1 MNKDFFKKTRILDG
15 GMGQE
20 LLNRGL
26 KPKGTLWSAHALIDK
41 ECHQMVIDTHLD
53 FINAGAEVI
62 VTTTFTARRN
72 RLIQNDCEKY
82 FEKINIKAVELAQKA
97 RDISKKEVLIA
108 GGLPNQK
115 QTYSAD
121 LGEDLDLIEKNFY
134 DQAKLLKNGID
145 FFYLDVMSSGLECEF
160 ALKAIESYNLPVLVG
175 IHLRDNGKLP
185 SGEKIIDIFKKY
197 KNKNWLG
204 IIMACISP
212 KAYEAVVND
221 LKTLSI
227 PYGFKLNAFKK
238 IPEDYVVASGDSYE
252 FDSSTGLSLI
262 KGNNRGNRI
271 NVLGINTDLNES
283 KFYEYVKKFMK
294 NGATILGGCCEIR
307 PSHIKEIAKL
317 KNKFN

>member
-1 MNKDFFKKTRILDG
+1 MNKDFFNTTRILDG

-41 ECHQMVIDTHLD
+41 DFHQMVIDSHLD

-62 VTTTFTARRN
+62 VTATFTARRL
-72 RLIQNDCEKY
+72 RLIQNDSEKY
-82 FEKINIKAVELAQKA
+82 FEKINIKAVELALRA

-134 DQAKLLKNGID
+134 DQAILLNNGID
-145 FFYLDVMSSGLECEF
+145 FFYLDVLSSGLECQL
-160 ALKAIESYNLPVLVG
+160 ALKAIQSFNLPVLVG
-175 IHLRDNGKLP
+175 IHLRDNGLLP
-185 SGEKIIDIFKKY
+185 SGEKITDIVQKY

-204 IIMACISP
+204 VIMACISP
-212 KAYEAVVND
+212 QAYEAVIND
-221 LKTLSI
+221 LPNLNI

-238 IPEDYVVASGDSYE
+238 IPEGYTVASKDHW
-252 FDSSTGLSLI
+252 
-262 KGNNRGNRI
+262 GNAGNPTT
-271 NVLGINTDLNES
+271 VLGINTDLNES
-283 KFYEYVKKFMK
+283 RFYEYVKKFK
-294 NGATILGGCCEIR
+294 ENGATILGGCCEIR
-307 PSHIKEIAKL
+307 PSYIKKIYQL
-317 KNKFN
+317 LN

>member
-1 MNKDFFKKTRILDG
+1 MNKDFFKKTKILDG

-41 ECHQMVIDTHLD
+41 ECHQMVVDTHLD

-145 FFYLDVMSSGLECEF
+145 FFYLDVMSSGLECGIV
-160 ALKAIESYNLPVLVG
+160 LKTIESFNLPVLVG
-175 IHLRDNGKLP
+175 IHVRDNGQLP
-185 SGEKIIDIFKKY
+185 SGETIKDIVKKY
-197 KNKNWLG
+197 KNNNWLG
-204 IIMACISP
+204 IITACVSP
-212 KAYEAVVND
+212 KAYELVIND
-221 LKTLSI
+221 LQKLNM

-238 IPEDYVVASGDSYE
+238 IPEGYTVASKDQWGNAGNP
-252 FDSSTGLSLI
+252 ST
-262 KGNNRGNRI
+262 
-271 NVLGINTDLNES
+271 VLGINTDLNES
-283 KFYEYVKKFMK
+283 KFYEYVKKFME

-307 PSHIKEIAKL
+307 PSHMKEISKL
-317 KNKFN
+317 K

>member
-26 KPKGTLWSAHALIDK
+26 KPKGTLWSAHALID
-41 ECHQMVIDTHLD
+41 EDCHQMVIDAHLD

-97 RDISKKEVLIA
+97 RDFSKKEVLIA

-115 QTYSAD
+115 QTYTAD
-121 LGEDLDLIEKNFY
+121 LGKDLDSVKKNFY

-145 FFYLDVMSSGLECEF
+145 FFYLDVMSSGLECEI

-175 IHLRDNGKLP
+175 IHLKDSGKLP
-185 SGEKIIDIFKKY
+185 SGEKVIDIFKKY
-197 KNKNWLG
+197 KKKKLDWYYYGLRF
-204 IIMACISP
+204 SW
-212 KAYEAVVND
+212 
-221 LKTLSI
+221 SI
-227 PYGFKLNAFKK
+227 
-238 IPEDYVVASGDSYE
+238 
-252 FDSSTGLSLI
+252 
-262 KGNNRGNRI
+262 
-271 NVLGINTDLNES
+271 
-283 KFYEYVKKFMK
+283 
-294 NGATILGGCCEIR
+294 
-307 PSHIKEIAKL
+307 
-317 KNKFN
+317 

>member
-1 MNKDFFKKTRILDG
+1 MNKDFFKKTKILDG

-41 ECHQMVIDTHLD
+41 ECHQMVVDTHLD

-145 FFYLDVMSSGLECEF
+145 FFYLDVMSSGLECEI
-160 ALKAIESYNLPVLVG
+160 ALKTIESFNLPVLVG
-175 IHLRDNGKLP
+175 IHVRDNGQLP
-185 SGEKIIDIFKKY
+185 SGETIKDIVKKY
-197 KNKNWLG
+197 KNNNWLG
-204 IIMACISP
+204 IIAACVSP
-212 KAYEAVVND
+212 KAYELVNND
-221 LKTLSI
+221 LQKLEI

-238 IPEDYVVASGDSYE
+238 IPEGYTVASKDQWGNAGNP
-252 FDSSTGLSLI
+252 ST
-262 KGNNRGNRI
+262 
-271 NVLGINTDLNES
+271 VLGINTDLNES
-283 KFYEYVKKFMK
+283 KFYEYVKKFME

-307 PSHIKEIAKL
+307 PSHIKEISKL
-317 KNKFN
+317 K

>member
-1 MNKDFFKKTRILDG
+1 MDKNFFKKTRILDG

-41 ECHQMVIDTHLD
+41 ECHQMVVDTHLD

-82 FEKINIKAVELAQKA
+82 FEKINIKAVELAQRA

-121 LGEDLDLIEKNFY
+121 LGKNLDLIEKNFY

-145 FFYLDVMSSGLECEF
+145 FIYLDVMSSGLECEI
-160 ALKAIESYNLPVLVG
+160 ALKAIESFNLPVLVG
-175 IHLRDNGKLP
+175 IHLRDNGELP
-185 SGEKIIDIFKKY
+185 SGEKIKDIVKKY
-197 KNKNWLG
+197 KNNNWLG

-212 KAYEAVVND
+212 QAYEAVADD
-221 LKTLSI
+221 LQTLDM

-238 IPEDYVVASGDSYE
+238 IPEGYIVASKDAW
-252 FDSSTGLSLI
+252 
-262 KGNNRGNRI
+262 GNAGNP
-271 NVLGINTDLNES
+271 NTVLGINTDLNES
-283 KFYEYVKKFMK
+283 RFYEYAKNFKE

-307 PSHIKEIAKL
+307 PSHIKEMAKL
-317 KNKFN
+317 K

>member
-1 MNKDFFKKTRILDG
+1 MDKNFFKKTRILDG

-26 KPKGTLWSAHALIDK
+26 KPKGTLWSAHALID
-41 ECHQMVIDTHLD
+41 EACHQMVIDAHLD

-62 VTTTFTARRN
+62 VTATFTARRF

-82 FEKINIKAVELAQKA
+82 FEKINIKAVELAQRA

-108 GGLPNQK
+108 GGLPNQN

-134 DQAKLLKNGID
+134 DQAKLLKHGID
-145 FFYLDVMSSGLECEF
+145 FFYLDVMSSGLECEI
-160 ALKAIESYNLPVLVG
+160 ALKVIETYNLPVLVG
-175 IHLRDNGKLP
+175 IHLRDNGELP
-185 SGEKIIDIFKKY
+185 SGEKAVDIVKKY
-197 KNKNWLG
+197 KNNNWLG

-221 LKTLSI
+221 LQKLDI

-238 IPEDYVVASGDSYE
+238 IPEGYTVASKDE
-252 FDSSTGLSLI
+252 W
-262 KGNNRGNRI
+262 GNAGNPTT
-271 NVLGINTDLNES
+271 VLGKNTDLNES
-283 KFYEYVKKFMK
+283 KFYEYVNKFMK

-307 PSHIKEIAKL
+307 PSHIKEISKL
-317 KNKFN
+317 K

>member
-1 MNKDFFKKTRILDG
+1 MNKDFFKKIRILDG

-20 LLNRGL
+20 LLYRGL
-26 KPKGTLWSAHALIDK
+26 KPRGTLWSAHALIDK
-41 ECHQMVIDTHLD
+41 ECHQMVIDAHLD

-62 VTTTFTARRN
+62 VTSTFTARRN

-121 LGEDLDLIEKNFY
+121 LGKNLDLIEKNFY

-145 FFYLDVMSSGLECEF
+145 FFYLDVMSSGLECKI
-160 ALKAIESYNLPVLVG
+160 ALKTIESFNMPVLVG
-175 IHLRDNGKLP
+175 IHVRDNGQLP
-185 SGEKIIDIFKKY
+185 SGETIKDVVNKY
-197 KNKNWLG
+197 KNNNWLG
-204 IIMACISP
+204 VITACVSP
-212 KAYEAVVND
+212 KAYDLVNND
-221 LKTLSI
+221 LQKLEM

-238 IPEDYVVASGDSYE
+238 IPEGYTVASKDQW
-252 FDSSTGLSLI
+252 
-262 KGNNRGNRI
+262 GNAGNPTT
-271 NVLGINTDLNES
+271 VLGVNTDLNES
-283 KFYEYVKKFMK
+283 KFYEYVKKFME

-307 PSHIKEIAKL
+307 PSHMKEISKL
-317 KNKFN
+317 K

>member
-1 MNKDFFKKTRILDG
+1 MDKDFFKKTRILDG

-41 ECHQMVIDTHLD
+41 DCHQMVIDTHLD

-62 VTTTFTARRN
+62 VTTTFTARRT
-72 RLIQNDCEKY
+72 RLIQNDCEEY

-121 LGEDLDLIEKNFY
+121 LGEDLDLIKKNFY
-134 DQAKLLKNGID
+134 DQAKLLKHGID
-145 FFYLDVMSSGLECEF
+145 FFYLDVMSSGLECEI
-160 ALKAIESYNLPVLVG
+160 ALKVIESYNLPVLVG
-175 IHLRDNGKLP
+175 IHLKDSGQLP
-185 SGEKIIDIFKKY
+185 SGEKVTDIVKKY
-197 KNKNWLG
+197 KNNKWLG

-212 KAYEAVVND
+212 GAYELVIND
-221 LKTLSI
+221 LQKLDL

-238 IPEDYVVASGDSYE
+238 IPEGYTVASKDQW
-252 FDSSTGLSLI
+252 
-262 KGNNRGNRI
+262 GNAGNPI
-271 NVLGINTDLNES
+271 TVLGKNTDLNES
-283 KFYEYVKKFMK
+283 KFYEYAKKFMK
-294 NGATILGGCCEIR
+294 NGATILGGCCEIK
-307 PSHIKEIAKL
+307 PSHIKKIAKL
-317 KNKFN
+317 K

>member
-1 MNKDFFKKTRILDG
+1 MNKDFFNTTRILDG

-41 ECHQMVIDTHLD
+41 DCHQMVIDSHLD

-62 VTTTFTARRN
+62 VTATFTARRL
-72 RLIQNDCEKY
+72 RLIQNDSEKY
-82 FEKINIKAVELAQKA
+82 FEKINIKAVELALRA

-134 DQAKLLKNGID
+134 DQAMLLNNGID
-145 FFYLDVMSSGLECEF
+145 FFYLDVLSSGLECQL
-160 ALKAIESYNLPVLVG
+160 ALKAIESFNLPVLVG
-175 IHLRDNGKLP
+175 IHLRDNGLLP
-185 SGEKIIDIFKKY
+185 SGEKISDIVKKY

-204 IIMACISP
+204 VIMACISP
-212 KAYEAVVND
+212 QAYEAVIND
-221 LKTLSI
+221 LPNLNI

-238 IPEDYVVASGDSYE
+238 IPEGYTVASKDQW
-252 FDSSTGLSLI
+252 
-262 KGNNRGNRI
+262 GNAGNPTT
-271 NVLGINTDLNES
+271 VLGINTDLNES
-283 KFYEYVKKFMK
+283 KFYEYVKKFK
-294 NGATILGGCCEIR
+294 ENGATILGGCCEIR
-307 PSHIKEIAKL
+307 PSYIKKIAQL
-317 KNKFN
+317 VN